1 MFVGRSGAAVRLE
14 PGDVIFIPAGH
25 VHSCNPDDGEWSYQ
39 MIHVD
44 QAWISRT
51 VLGQGAALAQGIQ
64 VHRSPDVHRRFD
76 AVNAMLFAGPAD
88 VGEIE
93 RALRS
98 AFSDLAG
105 SSVQEQPP
113 ADEEA
118 LAATL
123 RPVLDVLADEAQ
135 DPRLTDLARS
145 MGMSRYQLIR
155 AVKRATG
162 LTPIAWR
169 NDTRVTRARAMLRG
183 GESIASV
190 AHALGFAD
198 QSHFHRVF
206 RSHVA
211 ATPGAYVR

>member
-1 MFVGRSGAAVRLE
+1 MQERPAVDE
-14 PGDVIFIPAGH
+14 
-25 VHSCNPDDGEWSYQ
+25 
-39 MIHVD
+39 
-44 QAWISRT
+44 
-51 VLGQGAALAQGIQ
+51 AALA
-64 VHRSPDVHRRFD
+64 
-76 AVNAMLFAGPAD
+76 
-88 VGEIE
+88 
-93 RALRS
+93 
-98 AFSDLAG
+98 
-105 SSVQEQPP
+105 
-113 ADEEA
+113 
-118 LAATL
+118 AAL

-135 DPRLTDLARS
+135 DPRLTTLARS

-169 NDTRVTRARAMLRG
+169 NDARVTRARAMLRG

-190 AHALGFAD
+190 AYALGFAD

>member
-1 MFVGRSGAAVRLE
+1 
-14 PGDVIFIPAGH
+14 
-25 VHSCNPDDGEWSYQ
+25 

-44 QAWISRT
+44 QAWISQT
-51 VLGQGAALAQGIQ
+51 VLGPGAGLAQGIQ

-88 VGEIE
+88 AGEIE
-93 RALRS
+93 RALRF
-98 AFSDLAG
+98 AFSDLVG
-105 SSVQEQPP
+105 SSAQKQ
-113 ADEEA
+113 ADAEEAA

-123 RPVLDVLADEAQ
+123 RPVLDVLADETQ
-135 DPRLTDLARS
+135 DPRLMNLARS
-145 MGMSRYQLIR
+145 MGMSQYQLIR

-169 NDTRVTRARAMLRG
+169 NDTRITRARAMLRG